1 MSAGEPLRVVIVDDH
16 PMVVD
21 GLRMALD
28 LAGMNVV
35 GTAGSVAGAVSAATE
50 HRPDVIV
57 MDIQLPDGTGVDA
70 TRAVLAA
77 APGAAVLMLTML
89 DEPDTVMAAVRAG
102 ARGYV
107 VKGATRDEIVRAV
120 TAVAG
125 GEAIFGASVATQVL
139 AGAAAGAIPDRP
151 AFDDRFLTRPLN
163 GPEISTGHW
172 TSRAAASN
180 AARFFARSQIRPEAR
195 ISWRFAR
202 PGPPLAC
209 RGSRAAATIARTRR
223 SRCSSHACR
232 ATTCRASCHA
242 SRRRCGQ
249 ERSGAA

>member
-1 MSAGEPLRVVIVDDH
+1 VSGGEPLRVVIVDDH

-21 GLRMALD
+21 GLRMALE
-28 LAGMNVV
+28 LAGMDVV
-35 GTAGSVAGAVSAATE
+35 GTAGSVAAAVSAATQ

-102 ARGYV
+102 ARGYL

-125 GEAIFGASVATQVL
+125 GEAIFGASVASQVL
-139 AGAAAGAIPDRP
+139 AGAAAGAIPSHQT
-151 AFDDRFLTRPLN
+151 FDDRYLTDRER
-163 GPEISTGHW
+163 EILALVADGLG
-172 TSRAAASN
+172 N
-180 AARFFARSQIRPEAR
+180 AAIADRLGISAKTVANHVSMLLTKLQVTDRTQAALLVRRGRPA
-195 ISWRFAR
+195 
-202 PGPPLAC
+202 
-209 RGSRAAATIARTRR
+209 
-223 SRCSSHACR
+223 
-232 ATTCRASCHA
+232 
-242 SRRRCGQ
+242 
-249 ERSGAA
+249 

>member
-1 MSAGEPLRVVIVDDH
+1 VSAGEPLRVVIVDDH

-21 GLRMALD
+21 GLRMALE
-28 LAGMNVV
+28 LAGMHVV

-151 AFDDRFLTRPLN
+151 AFDDRFLTDREREILVLVADGLGN
-163 GPEISTGHW
+163 GAIADRLGISAKTVANHVSMLL
-172 TSRAAASN
+172 TKLQVTDRTQAALLV
-180 AARFFARSQIRPEAR
+180 R
-195 ISWRFAR
+195 
-202 PGPPLAC
+202 
-209 RGSRAAATIARTRR
+209 RGR
-223 SRCSSHACR
+223 HA
-232 ATTCRASCHA
+232 
-242 SRRRCGQ
+242 
-249 ERSGAA
+249 

>member
-1 MSAGEPLRVVIVDDH
+1 VSAGEPLRVVIVDDH

-21 GLRMALD
+21 GLRMALE

-151 AFDDRFLTRPLN
+151 AFDDRFLTDREREILVLVADGLGN
-163 GPEISTGHW
+163 GAIADRLGISAKTVANHVSMLL
-172 TSRAAASN
+172 TKLQVTDRTQAALLV
-180 AARFFARSQIRPEAR
+180 R
-195 ISWRFAR
+195 
-202 PGPPLAC
+202 
-209 RGSRAAATIARTRR
+209 RGR
-223 SRCSSHACR
+223 HA
-232 ATTCRASCHA
+232 
-242 SRRRCGQ
+242 
-249 ERSGAA
+249 